1 MYYDSVLRYRSCIA
15 MASATAATAAGT
27 AKMIVHYEWI
37 LGNVDGEPKTYA
49 SKMILFRGE
58 KMFRVGLKNNV
69 EGPVLFFMAIDL
81 NKMGM
86 KVERVMCSEVPTMM
100 LEMEKQNI
108 GDEGSLQLFTIE
120 FKSKFTAGTYG
131 TFLFHIQMEGSVPE
145 FSYQLS
151 DRLAKNQLWDSATVN
166 SQRSAVDVELNVRD
180 RTFSAHKAI
189 LAARS
194 PVFANE
200 FAKKQSL
207 TNGPQKI
214 QIDGVEPSTVEQ
226 FLYFIYTGESVSSLA
241 NEELLKLAVK
251 YQIKTLAS
259 LCKTA
264 LNKIETTQMVNLTSS
279 LHVNPEIHTSIT
291 R

>member
-1 MYYDSVLRYRSCIA
+1 
-15 MASATAATAAGT
+15 MAQ
-27 AKMIVHYEWI
+27 MILQYEWI
-37 LGNVDGEPKTYA
+37 IEDVEEEPKTIA

-58 KMFRVGLKNNV
+58 RVFRVGLKNNV
-69 EGPVLFFMAIDL
+69 EKPVLFFTAIDL

-86 KVERVMCSEVPTMM
+86 KVKEVMWGGWGACVYDNISPA
-100 LEMEKQNI
+100 EMWQMREQEI
-108 GDEGSLQLFTIE
+108 GGEGSLQLFKTTFAKQVI
-120 FKSKFTAGTYG
+120 GNRTYR
-131 TFLFHIQMEGSVPE
+131 FRIQMEVNIPSY
-145 FSYQLS
+145 SYQLS

-166 SQRSAVDVELNVRD
+166 GQRSAVDVEMNVKD

-200 FAKKQSL
+200 FANPQPKPQPL

-214 QIDGVEPSTVEQ
+214 RIDGVEPSTVEQ

-251 YQIKTLAS
+251 YQLTTLAG
-259 LCKTA
+259 LCRIA

-279 LHVNPEIHTSIT
+279 LYDNPEKSYPSTI

>member
-1 MYYDSVLRYRSCIA
+1 
-15 MASATAATAAGT
+15 MASATSSMAQ
-27 AKMIVHYEWI
+27 MILQYEWI
-37 LGNVDGEPKTYA
+37 IEDVEEEPKTIA

-58 KMFRVGLKNNV
+58 RIFRVGLKNNV
-69 EGPVLFFMAIDL
+69 ENPALFFTAIDL

-86 KVERVMCSEVPTMM
+86 KVKEVMWGQIRDGGISPAEIWQMR
-100 LEMEKQNI
+100 EQEI
-108 GDEGSLQLFTIE
+108 GGEGSLQLF
-120 FKSKFTAGTYG
+120 KSVLDKQVIGNR
-131 TFLFHIQMEGSVPE
+131 TFLFRIQMEGNIPSY
-145 FSYQLS
+145 SYQLS

-166 SQRSAVDVELNVRD
+166 GQRSAVDVELNVRD

-200 FAKKQSL
+200 FVKPQPL

-214 QIDGVEPSTVEQ
+214 RIDGVEPSTVEQ

-251 YQIKTLAS
+251 YQLTTLAG
-259 LCKTA
+259 LCRIA

-279 LHVNPEIHTSIT
+279 LYDNPEKSYPSTI

>member
-1 MYYDSVLRYRSCIA
+1 MSSSTPSGI
-15 MASATAATAAGT
+15 
-27 AKMIVHYEWI
+27 AKMIVQYEWI
-37 LGNVDGEPKTYA
+37 LGNVDGEPKTFA

-58 KMFRVGLKNNV
+58 KVFRVGLKNLADK
-69 EGPVLFFMAIDL
+69 PVLFFMAIDL

-86 KVERVMCSEVPTMM
+86 KVEQVMCSDVPTMM

-120 FKSKFTAGTYG
+120 FKSKFTGTYG
-131 TFLFHIQMEGSVPE
+131 TFLFRIQMEGSVPE

-151 DRLAKNQLWDSATVN
+151 ERLAKNQLWDSATVN

-200 FAKKQSL
+200 FAKTQPL
-207 TNGPQKI
+207 TNGQPQKI

-226 FLYFIYTGESVSSLA
+226 FLYFIYTGESISSFA

-251 YQIKTLAS
+251 YQLTTLSS
-259 LCKTA
+259 LCRTA
-264 LNKIETTQMVNLTSS
+264 LKKIETTQLVNLTSS
-279 LHVNPEIHTSIT
+279 LHVNPVIHPSII

>member
-1 MYYDSVLRYRSCIA
+1 
-15 MASATAATAAGT
+15 MASATSSMAQ
-27 AKMIVHYEWI
+27 MILQYEWI
-37 LGNVDGEPKTYA
+37 IEDVEEEPKTIA

-58 KMFRVGLKNNV
+58 RIFRVGLKNNV
-69 EGPVLFFMAIDL
+69 ENPALFFTAIDL

-86 KVERVMCSEVPTMM
+86 KVKEVMWGQIRDGGISPAEIWQMR
-100 LEMEKQNI
+100 EQEI
-108 GDEGSLQLFTIE
+108 GGEGSLQLF
-120 FKSKFTAGTYG
+120 KSVLDKQVIGNR
-131 TFLFHIQMEGSVPE
+131 TFLFRIQMEGNIPSY
-145 FSYQLS
+145 SYQLS

-166 SQRSAVDVELNVRD
+166 GQRSAVDVELNVRD

-200 FAKKQSL
+200 FVKPQPL

-214 QIDGVEPSTVEQ
+214 RIDGVEPSTVEQ

-251 YQIKTLAS
+251 YQLTTLAG
-259 LCKTA
+259 LCRIA

-279 LHVNPEIHTSIT
+279 LHDNPEKSYPSTI

>member
-1 MYYDSVLRYRSCIA
+1 
-15 MASATAATAAGT
+15 MASATSGMAQ
-27 AKMIVHYEWI
+27 MILQYEWI
-37 LGNVDGEPKTYA
+37 IEDVEEEPKTIA

-58 KMFRVGLKNNV
+58 KVFRVGLKNHKGGG
-69 EGPVLFFMAIDL
+69 EPPVLFFMAVDL

-86 KVERVMCSEVPTMM
+86 KVKEVMWGGCVYRAG
-100 LEMEKQNI
+100 NI
-108 GDEGSLQLFTIE
+108 SPAKMCQMREQDIGGEGSLQLF
-120 FKSKFTAGTYG
+120 KSCLAKQFIGNG
-131 TFLFHIQMEGSVPE
+131 TFLFRIQMEGNVPSY
-145 FSYQLS
+145 SYQLS

-200 FAKKQSL
+200 FVKPQPL
-207 TNGPQKI
+207 TNGPLKI

-241 NEELLKLAVK
+241 NEELLKLAAK
-251 YQIKTLAS
+251 YQLTTLAG
-259 LCKTA
+259 LCRMA

-279 LHVNPEIHTSIT
+279 LHDNPEKSYPSTI